1 MSLRSQQYMP
11 ILNIELS
18 IRFKPMALIYKTCYK
33 QLQTI
38 VSVNLSKIKPLWFV
52 ECANLN

>member
-1 MSLRSQQYMP
+1 MSLHSQQYNMP

-33 QLQTI
+33 QLQTTGN
-38 VSVNLSKIKPLWFV
+38 VNLSKIKPL
-52 ECANLN
+52 

>member
-1 MSLRSQQYMP
+1 MSLHSQQYNMP

-33 QLQTI
+33 QLQTT
-38 VSVNLSKIKPLWFV
+38 VNVNLSKIKPLWFV
-52 ECANLN
+52 EWLI

>member
-33 QLQTI
+33 QLQTTGN
-38 VSVNLSKIKPLWFV
+38 VNLSKKKTLWFV